1 MVQRQ
6 RFSYYK
12 SGLLDK
18 SLWGSRVMPTPVVA
32 PSSSNFWQH
41 PPHDLGAQEPPSNTL
56 RTQGTLFTPNSFRTT
71 RLGGKLV
78 RIPGRKWDPLRGWVH
93 SGREK
98 VWVKKRPPPDDDDFD
113 GNWPVGKVAK
123 EFCED
128 TSLHGVQYL
137 AASSWFE
144 RIFWAAALMSALMG
158 AGLLIREAYQK
169 WVDAPVILSFSTLP
183 TSVAEIPFP
192 AFTVCNMNNARKGV
206 AQRVLNSDEGVESE
220 RDKILL
226 EDFCSV
232 DTTISFGR
240 SADEAKVEKTFARQ
254 IVQPRWS
261 HIKEFLIRSTQPCHE
276 MLVACA
282 WLGFNRNCS
291 NLFNTALTD
300 EGLCCSFNKVPR
312 DFLFRNPRDLSDLNV
327 TFPFPAVDWTPESGY
342 PWSHHQQA
350 LPWRAIGAGKHLGLT
365 VVLDCEK
372 HEYFC
377 SSTASIGFKLLL
389 HSPVETPKLQSFGF
403 AIRPGTENFVSIQP
417 KIRKA
422 NPAVVDVPLA
432 KRNCYFASERYLRFY
447 RTYTQHNCVQEC
459 EANYTVSICGCVLFY
474 MAKDQDVRICGKR
487 DYKCAQEA
495 RATMELSLYAET
507 GNQSA
512 TDRPSCRCLPG
523 CSEISYSAKLSS
535 SILDDSFGAKD
546 RFSPLADHPVNITY
560 FKENFAIVHLYF
572 SEPEVTTYELNEIN
586 DYVGFL
592 SNTGGLL
599 GLFHGFSI
607 LSFIEILYFM
617 SVRLFCTVRERNR
630 RFRRLRIPRR
640 RPFSFV
646 N

>member
-1 MVQRQ
+1 MGQQQ

-12 SGLLDK
+12 SGLLDE
-18 SLWGSRVMPTPVVA
+18 SLFGNRLTADQQPPQVQQPNYTFRGGRRLALLDQTLLGRRV
-32 PSSSNFWQH
+32 
-41 PPHDLGAQEPPSNTL
+41 
-56 RTQGTLFTPNSFRTT
+56 
-71 RLGGKLV
+71 V
-78 RIPGRKWDPLRGWVH
+78 RAPGRLWDPLHGWVDPAMPTQ
-93 SGREK
+93 
-98 VWVKKRPPPDDDDFD
+98 VWVKKRPPDKREE
-113 GNWPVGKVAK
+113 GESEWPIGKVAK

-137 AASSWFE
+137 AGNFLFE
-144 RIFWAAALMSALMG
+144 RIFWAFALLLALAG

-169 WVDAPVILSFSTLP
+169 WVDAPVILSFSTIS

-206 AQRVLNSDEGVESE
+206 AERVLNSNDGLESE

-232 DTTISFGR
+232 DTAITFGR
-240 SADEAKVEKTFARQ
+240 TEPTERVEASSTEGQPFARQ
-254 IVQPRWS
+254 VHPRWS
-261 HIKEFLIRSTQPCHE
+261 HIKEFLVRSTQPCHE

-282 WLGFNRNCS
+282 WLGLNRNCS

-327 TFPFPAVDWTPESGY
+327 TFPFPAVDWTPEDGY
-342 PWSHHQQA
+342 PNNHHPQS

-377 SSTASIGFKLLL
+377 SSTASLGFKLLL

-403 AIRPGTENFVSIQP
+403 AVRPGSENFISIQP
-417 KIRKA
+417 KVRKA
-422 NPAVVDVPLA
+422 NPAVISVPLS

-447 RTYTQHNCVQEC
+447 RTYTQHNCIQEC

-495 RATMELSLYAET
+495 RANMELSLYGEAADQ
-507 GNQSA
+507 GGPN
-512 TDRPSCRCLPG
+512 RPSCRCLPG
-523 CSEISYSAKLSS
+523 CSEISYSARISS
-535 SILDDSFGAKD
+535 SALTDSFSAKE
-546 RFSPLADHPVNITY
+546 RFTPLSDHPVNITY
-560 FKENFAIVHLYF
+560 FKENYAIVHLYF
-572 SEPEVTTYELNEIN
+572 SEPEVTAYELNEIN

-607 LSFIEILYFM
+607 LSLIEILYFM
-617 SVRLFCTVRERNR
+617 SVRLLGARRARQKKVRQ
-630 RFRRLRIPRR
+630 LRAPRR